1 MSTLVV
7 RKRSRRLRKYQCGC
21 ERDRNH
27 CCFTACSASAHKGS
41 LLLEVVEDTVLK
53 DEPALSPALNFPSF
67 LGQPALPLRVE
78 EGLC

>member
-1 MSTLVV
+1 MGVRETGIIAASLPVV
-7 RKRSRRLRKYQCGC
+7 Q
-21 ERDRNH
+21 
-27 CCFTACSASAHKGS
+27 AAHKGS